1 VEDNKEV
8 EEAVVGWAAEVE
20 AQEITVYARR
30 VEPEFH
36 IREAFPVT
44 KGLALN
50 AGLK

>member
-1 VEDNKEV
+1 V
-8 EEAVVGWAAEVE
+8 EAVVGWAAEVE

-30 VEPEFH
+30 AEPEFH

-44 KGLALN
+44 KGPALN

>member
-1 VEDNKEV
+1 VEDE
-8 EEAVVGWAAEVE
+8 VGWAAEVE